1 MKWNIE
7 EVIYPCRNCVYFKVC
22 GDNMRTEPCK
32 GRKTKSDLKKEKKND
47 LRQTQRNCN
56 QIWNS

>member
-7 EVIYPCRNCVYFKVC
+7 EIMYSCRNCVYFKVC

-32 GRKTKSDLKKEKKND
+32 GRITKREQKGEKSK
-47 LRQTQRNCN
+47 
-56 QIWNS
+56 